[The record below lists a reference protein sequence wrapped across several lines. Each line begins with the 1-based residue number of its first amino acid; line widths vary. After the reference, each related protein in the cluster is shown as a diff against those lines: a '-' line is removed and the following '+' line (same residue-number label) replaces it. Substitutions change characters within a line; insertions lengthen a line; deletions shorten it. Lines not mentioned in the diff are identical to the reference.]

1 MIDGRLQLFK
11 LELQREPR
19 TLSQVSLAKIASVQ
33 TMVETQIRGKDFIRL
48 GITDRCLMANGRTTN
63 YLTGHEWDFIFQ
75 TDYDQPVNTKDTTAL
90 QV

>member
-48 GITDRCLMANGRTTN
+48 GITDRCLMVNGRTTN
-63 YLTGHEWDFIFQ
+63 YLTGHEWDFIFH
-75 TDYDQPVNTKDTTAL
+75 TDYDRPANTKDTTAL